1 MPGRQITDLIRQ
13 MHLIQD
19 YVDETDSTGVILL
32 LDMEKAFDRCSWD
45 FLKKSMRT
53 MGIEENMMK
62 WIEMIYNEDTPP
74 SRSLK
79 INGFKG
85 ESFKL
90 GSGVAQGCPL
100 SPLLF
105 LFIGEPLTR
114 AIEADEELEGIT
126 IGDYEHRVSQ
136 FADDTAAYLKDISQS
151 KRLMEIVGVW
161 EDATAMR
168 ANRAKTAIIPIGK
181 TVRDFNRDKQELTR
195 LLNEIG
201 LPGPSE
207 EEWEI
212 YLGAP
217 IASDKKVYKTFLEK
231 KYLSMKKKLSQW
243 KGLNG
248 LTAHGRTIVANF
260 LIFSQLRYWAQLM
273 VIPEKIMKWID
284 KDAQAL
290 LWNKEIQFEE
300 GERGTEKVN
309 KRFMRQ
315 GSEYNSKQDLG
326 LGLLHWRDHIKAIQA
341 RALLNYADG

>member
-1 MPGRQITDLIRQ
+1 MCEAAISNPQKGFVPGRQITDLIRQ

-136 FADDTAAYLKDISQS
+136 FADDTAAYLKDISQ
-151 KRLMEIVGVW
+151 
-161 EDATAMR
+161 
-168 ANRAKTAIIPIGK
+168 
-181 TVRDFNRDKQELTR
+181 
-195 LLNEIG
+195 
-201 LPGPSE
+201 
-207 EEWEI
+207 
-212 YLGAP
+212 
-217 IASDKKVYKTFLEK
+217 
-231 KYLSMKKKLSQW
+231 
-243 KGLNG
+243 
-248 LTAHGRTIVANF
+248 
-260 LIFSQLRYWAQLM
+260 
-273 VIPEKIMKWID
+273 
-284 KDAQAL
+284 
-290 LWNKEIQFEE
+290 
-300 GERGTEKVN
+300 
-309 KRFMRQ
+309 
-315 GSEYNSKQDLG
+315 
-326 LGLLHWRDHIKAIQA
+326 
-341 RALLNYADG
+341 